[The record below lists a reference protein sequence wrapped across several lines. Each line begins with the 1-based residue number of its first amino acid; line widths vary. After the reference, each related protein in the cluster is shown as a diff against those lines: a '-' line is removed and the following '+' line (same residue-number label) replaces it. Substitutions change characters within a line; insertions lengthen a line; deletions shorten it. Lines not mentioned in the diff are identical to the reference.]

1 MVLPF
6 QTSMLSSYA
15 VADRCALVSSLATS
29 RDPVLRAPFDP
40 AGIRPLH
47 PRLRNASSTC
57 RDTSIA
63 SSLAQRVFD
72 LQGYVHRILAGQR
85 VFDLLQVLLGL
96 TERAVV
102 ALVVARTVEISHST
116 APPVR
121 SSPRLRQMRR
131 QRADRFREIDHGRSI
146 RINR

>member
-1 MVLPF
+1 
-6 QTSMLSSYA
+6 
-15 VADRCALVSSLATS
+15 
-29 RDPVLRAPFDP
+29 
-40 AGIRPLH
+40 
-47 PRLRNASSTC
+47 LRNASSTC

-116 APPVR
+116 ARPFEVPHGCVR
-121 SSPRLRQMRR
+121 CDGKGLIDFVRLITV
-131 QRADRFREIDHGRSI
+131 DLSGSI
-146 RINR
+146 ASE